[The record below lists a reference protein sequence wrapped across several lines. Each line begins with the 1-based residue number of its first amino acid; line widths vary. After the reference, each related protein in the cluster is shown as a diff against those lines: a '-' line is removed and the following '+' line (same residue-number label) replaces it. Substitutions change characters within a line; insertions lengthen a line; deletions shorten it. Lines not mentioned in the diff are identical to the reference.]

1 MKLGPQYYANIEK
14 KYLDIFKGTGISQM
28 TEQSQA
34 PKTMF
39 FIDTESKIQGLCLGK
54 QAASV
59 TGTDRSVF
67 LGVAHILAGLDREQE
82 QDAEAI
88 GLIRAISPTVRQ
100 FLDDEGTAR
109 KFARRVGEQALLVF
123 AELTK
128 AHA

>member
-67 LGVAHILAGLDREQE
+67 LGVAHILAGLDREQ
-82 QDAEAI
+82 DAEAI

-109 KFARRVGEQALLVF
+109 EYARCVGKQALLVF
-123 AELTK
+123 ADLTK
-128 AHA
+128 DLT

>member
-59 TGTDRSVF
+59 TGTDRSIF
-67 LGVAHILAGLDREQE
+67 LGVAHILASLDRE

-100 FLDDEGTAR
+100 FLDDEATAR
-109 KFARRVGEQALLVF
+109 EHARLVGKQALLVF

-128 AHA
+128 DHA

>member
-28 TEQSQA
+28 TEESQA

-39 FIDTESKIQGLCLGK
+39 FIDMESKLQGCCLGE

-67 LGVAHILAGLDREQE
+67 LGVAHILVGHGQN

-100 FLDDEGTAR
+100 FLDDERMAR
-109 KFARRVGEQALLVF
+109 DYARRVGMQALLVF
-123 AELTK
+123 ADLTK